1 MTPADW
7 RQLIQAYLGGRLSAE
22 AFARRFCEA
31 YEAARSAGFV
41 LPAAVNQLL
50 VAVEEFRAAQ
60 GLRDEGE
67 TDQDDMLQAAK
78 HAENLL
84 QDGAPTIGGRT
95 YDRAR
100 ARADFRRVQ
109 FQATGCMGMGC
120 VIIVAWIG
128 LCLLQWS
135 AVSALVQAELGWTA
149 TLAAIV
155 GFIVAFIPIV
165 GNVSAFLGA
174 TGIWDWNPVLAGL
187 VFFAAPLA
195 TMISGWMRWRR
206 GP

>member
-22 AFARRFCEA
+22 AFARRFSEA
-31 YEAARSAGFV
+31 YENLRRGRAV
-41 LPAAVNQLL
+41 IPAPVNELL

-67 TDQDDMLQAAK
+67 TNQDDLLHAAK
-78 HAENLL
+78 HAEALL
-84 QDGAPTIGGRT
+84 QDGAPTISGRT

-100 ARADFRRVQ
+100 AREDFRRFQ
-109 FQATGCMGMGC
+109 FQTSGCMGLGC
-120 VIIVAWIG
+120 LLIIVWVG

-149 TLAAIV
+149 TVAAIV
-155 GFIVAFIPIV
+155 GFILAFIPII
-165 GNVSAFLGA
+165 GNVSAFFGA
-174 TGIWDWNPVLAGL
+174 TSVWDWNPVLAGL

-195 TMISGWMRWRR
+195 TMATGWMRWRR